1 MTTFGD
7 ILQNIGEFGTFQKL
21 IICALS
27 FPNMILGFEF
37 ACVFFIQS
45 DPERHCNTDWI
56 LEFDLV
62 CDRANLLQV
71 AQTVMMSGILL
82 GCLLFGPFAESF
94 GRKRT
99 LFFFGAVLLTSP
111 VFRWR
116 CLANVMNPLCFSV
129 LTATEWIG
137 ASKRSWGVAATQL
150 CGAVGQAV
158 LAGLIYVVRDW
169 RVAQLITA
177 ALLGVIV
184 VYIWFLPESARWLLE
199 RGRTEEAKELLFK
212 VASINK
218 RRFSE
223 TLLEK
228 VLRRTCYP
236 IPTVPTSF
244 NHIKFS
250 VNVAYYCISFNV
262 GNFGLDVF
270 LTQLIFG
277 VTEIPVHLV
286 CVWLLE
292 ALGRRVS
299 FISTLLVGGVL
310 CMLIL
315 TFNQGNNVA
324 VTVLAT
330 SGRFI
335 INWAGTICNVYV
347 QELFPTSCRQTAS
360 GVGSIASRAGGLI
373 APLVNMLAMYH
384 WSIPVISFSGLT
396 LLSGGLCFILPE
408 TRGKELP
415 DSFDEAESNRS
426 TISRKYDPIAID
438 RCYVHACYLLT
449 TKLYS
454 LSRDL
459 NGLHNNDVLQSLIT
473 PLGSTGS
480 SSVDSGESCLSVD
493 ERPMRSSVSGSASDR
508 GLVSL
513 LLSSVAFE
521 SCSLVSV
528 WTRSIRSSLVWLVG
542 SSGSARIIPSSVFE
556 SPS

>member
-1 MTTFGD
+1 M
-7 ILQNIGEFGTFQKL
+7 
-21 IICALS
+21 
-27 FPNMILGFEF
+27 
-37 ACVFFIQS
+37 
-45 DPERHCNTDWI
+45 
-56 LEFDLV
+56 
-62 CDRANLLQV
+62 
-71 AQTVMMSGILL
+71 
-82 GCLLFGPFAESF
+82 F
-94 GRKRT
+94 GRKRAAQIPLVVALIFT
-99 LFFFGAVLLTSP
+99 VTTALCPNYLLYLISQFLMGLGYGG
-111 VFRWR
+111 FR
-116 CLANVMNPLCFSV
+116 LNGIIL
-129 LTATEWIG
+129 ATEWIG

-228 VLRRTCYP
+228 IAVKETEKKSNILMLIQSPVLRKYLFAILFTW
-236 IPTVPTSF
+236 
-244 NHIKFS
+244 FS

-426 TISRKYDPIAID
+426 KKA
-438 RCYVHACYLLT
+438 
-449 TKLYS
+449 TKKES
-454 LSRDL
+454 DS
-459 NGLHNNDVLQSLIT
+459 NVIHIK
-473 PLGSTGS
+473 S
-480 SSVDSGESCLSVD
+480 SKL
-493 ERPMRSSVSGSASDR
+493 
-508 GLVSL
+508 
-513 LLSSVAFE
+513 
-521 SCSLVSV
+521 
-528 WTRSIRSSLVWLVG
+528 
-542 SSGSARIIPSSVFE
+542 
-556 SPS
+556 

>member
-56 LEFDLV
+56 LEADSNLTSDEQLNLTVPRERDGSFSRCRMFVPFDLV

-94 GRKRT
+94 GRKRAT

-228 VLRRTCYP
+228 SNILMLIQSPVLRKYLFAILFTW
-236 IPTVPTSF
+236 
-244 NHIKFS
+244 FS

-299 FISTLLVGGVL
+299 FISTLLVGGVFENRDW
-310 CMLIL
+310 
-315 TFNQGNNVA
+315 TFVRLNSCF
-324 VTVLAT
+324 
-330 SGRFI
+330 SGF
-335 INWAGTICNVYV
+335 
-347 QELFPTSCRQTAS
+347 RQTAS

-415 DSFDEAESNRS
+415 DSFDEAENQCGPPSQDRPAIGVSSLCSCHLWHLNLARWCLFG
-426 TISRKYDPIAID
+426 RDPFGP
-438 RCYVHACYLLT
+438 HLFG
-449 TKLYS
+449 S
-454 LSRDL
+454 LGALALRE
-459 NGLHNNDVLQSLIT
+459 
-473 PLGSTGS
+473 S
-480 SSVDSGESCLSVD
+480 SPQACLSH
-493 ERPMRSSVSGSASDR
+493 RPEV
-508 GLVSL
+508 
-513 LLSSVAFE
+513 
-521 SCSLVSV
+521 
-528 WTRSIRSSLVWLVG
+528 
-542 SSGSARIIPSSVFE
+542 
-556 SPS
+556 

>member
-56 LEFDLV
+56 LEADSNLTSDEQLNLTVPRERDGSFSRCRMFVPFDLV

-94 GRKRT
+94 GRKRAAQIPLVVVLIFT
-99 LFFFGAVLLTSP
+99 VTTALCPNYLLYLISQFLMGLVGYSVRSYLYACIIPLF
-111 VFRWR
+111 
-116 CLANVMNPLCFSV
+116 
-129 LTATEWIG
+129 
-137 ASKRSWGVAATQL
+137 
-150 CGAVGQAV
+150 
-158 LAGLIYVVRDW
+158 IYV
-169 RVAQLITA
+169 QLHVDLP
-177 ALLGVIV
+177 LLGVIV
-184 VYIWFLPESARWLLE
+184 SARWLLE

-228 VLRRTCYP
+228 VLRLWLQTL
-236 IPTVPTSF
+236 I
-244 NHIKFS
+244 
-250 VNVAYYCISFNV
+250 
-262 GNFGLDVF
+262 F
-270 LTQLIFG
+270 LGLIFG

-310 CMLIL
+310 LMSSDSSENRDW
-315 TFNQGNNVA
+315 TFVRLNSCF
-324 VTVLAT
+324 
-330 SGRFI
+330 SGF
-335 INWAGTICNVYV
+335 
-347 QELFPTSCRQTAS
+347 RQTAS

-459 NGLHNNDVLQSLIT
+459 NGLHNNDVLQSL
-473 PLGSTGS
+473 
-480 SSVDSGESCLSVD
+480 
-493 ERPMRSSVSGSASDR
+493 M
-508 GLVSL
+508 LVSFL
-513 LLSSVAFE
+513 FFFLQE
-521 SCSLVSV
+521 QEGNKE
-528 WTRSIRSSLVWLVG
+528 R
-542 SSGSARIIPSSVFE
+542 E
-556 SPS
+556 

>member
-7 ILQNIGEFGTFQKL
+7 ILQNIGEFGIFQKL

-56 LEFDLV
+56 LEADS
-62 CDRANLLQV
+62 NLTSDEQLNL
-71 AQTVMMSGILL
+71 TVPRERDGSFSRCRMFVPVNWDIGTIRERGLNETAACQNGWVYSNSLYTATIVTD
-82 GCLLFGPFAESF
+82 F
-94 GRKRT
+94 GRKRAAQIPLVVALIFT
-99 LFFFGAVLLTSP
+99 VTTALCPNYLLYLISQFLMGLGYGG
-111 VFRWR
+111 FR
-116 CLANVMNPLCFSV
+116 LNGIIL
-129 LTATEWIG
+129 TEWIG

-184 VYIWFLPESARWLLE
+184 VYIRFLPESARWLLE

-228 VLRRTCYP
+228 IAVKETEKKSNILMLIQSPVLRKYLFAILFT
-236 IPTVPTSF
+236 
-244 NHIKFS
+244 FS

-299 FISTLLVGGVL
+299 FISTLLVG
-310 CMLIL
+310 
-315 TFNQGNNVA
+315 NNVA

-347 QELFPTSCRQTAS
+347 QELFPTSCQTAS

-415 DSFDEAESNRS
+415 DSFDEAESN
-426 TISRKYDPIAID
+426 
-438 RCYVHACYLLT
+438 
-449 TKLYS
+449 
-454 LSRDL
+454 
-459 NGLHNNDVLQSLIT
+459 
-473 PLGSTGS
+473 
-480 SSVDSGESCLSVD
+480 
-493 ERPMRSSVSGSASDR
+493 
-508 GLVSL
+508 
-513 LLSSVAFE
+513 
-521 SCSLVSV
+521 
-528 WTRSIRSSLVWLVG
+528 
-542 SSGSARIIPSSVFE
+542 
-556 SPS
+556 

>member
-7 ILQNIGEFGTFQKL
+7 ILQNIGEFGIFQKL

-56 LEFDLV
+56 LEADS
-62 CDRANLLQV
+62 N
-71 AQTVMMSGILL
+71 
-82 GCLLFGPFAESF
+82 
-94 GRKRT
+94 
-99 LFFFGAVLLTSP
+99 LTSDEQLNLTVPRERDGSFSRCRMFVP
-111 VFRWR
+111 VNWDIGTIRERGLNETAACQNGWVYSNSLYTATIVTDVSDDSQIPLVVALIFTVTTALCPNYLLYLISQFLMGLGYGGFR
-116 CLANVMNPLCFSV
+116 CLANIMNPLCFSV

-228 VLRRTCYP
+228 VLRLWLQTL
-236 IPTVPTSF
+236 TFLGVKNLGDSF
-244 NHIKFS
+244 HL
-250 VNVAYYCISFNV
+250 NVAYYCISFNV

-310 CMLIL
+310 LMSSDSSENRDW
-315 TFNQGNNVA
+315 TFVRLNSCF
-324 VTVLAT
+324 
-330 SGRFI
+330 SGF
-335 INWAGTICNVYV
+335 
-347 QELFPTSCRQTAS
+347 RQTAS

-459 NGLHNNDVLQSLIT
+459 NGLHNNDVLQSL
-473 PLGSTGS
+473 
-480 SSVDSGESCLSVD
+480 
-493 ERPMRSSVSGSASDR
+493 M
-508 GLVSL
+508 LVSFL
-513 LLSSVAFE
+513 FFFCRSKKATKKESDSNVIHIKSSK
-521 SCSLVSV
+521 L
-528 WTRSIRSSLVWLVG
+528 
-542 SSGSARIIPSSVFE
+542 
-556 SPS
+556 